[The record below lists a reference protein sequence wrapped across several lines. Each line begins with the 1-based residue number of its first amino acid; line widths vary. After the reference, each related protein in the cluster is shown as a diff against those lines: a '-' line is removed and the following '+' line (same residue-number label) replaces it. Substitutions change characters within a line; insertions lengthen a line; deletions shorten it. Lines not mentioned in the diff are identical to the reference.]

1 MPDVGDGVICKQAC
15 LASQDALICLLP
27 AVRVLREV
35 GQLLVDV
42 NGQHAALSLK
52 DGATRVRC
60 ACCGRPSAAR
70 QWCSTRLV
78 PATVDEK

>member
-1 MPDVGDGVICKQAC
+1 M
-15 LASQDALICLLP
+15 
-27 AVRVLREV
+27 RVLREV

-60 ACCGRPSAAR
+60 ACCSRLTGTEAAVLGMACALQLLQDTRFKMRLLQAAGQHSAMGQAA
-70 QWCSTRLV
+70 C
-78 PATVDEK
+78 

>member
-1 MPDVGDGVICKQAC
+1 M
-15 LASQDALICLLP
+15 ICLLP

-60 ACCGRPSAAR
+60 ACCGRPSAS
-70 QWCSTRLV
+70 QGCSTRFV
-78 PATVDEK
+78 RAIVDEKSSLWQARHVHLTRELTYPPPP